1 MVRLDLKM
9 SVLFSGDFHAS
20 TRVEIDLIYK
30 DILIRKYGKDIL
42 IRKYGRERY
51 KSIKY
56 QENIRRIE
64 WI

>member
-9 SVLFSGDFHAS
+9 NVLFLGDFHAS

-30 DILIRKYGKDIL
+30 DILIRKYG
-42 IRKYGRERY
+42 RERY

-56 QENIRRIE
+56 HENIRRIE